1 MAVKKK
7 GQKKGR
13 NEPLLSPE
21 TLEAMHEDIGDL
33 YKQHE
38 EELMDVLDESE
49 DKKVTIT
56 FAVQIDKSETEPQL
70 KTTLRF
76 STSVT
81 DSRLRTLSN
90 PMQPELVDVKAV
102 REASREAKAKER
114 ERERKKS
121 GKDAAAN
128 PGDDGPGES
137 SGGGSE

>member
-7 GQKKGR
+7 GQKKSKS
-13 NEPLLSPE
+13 EPLLSPE

-38 EELMDVLDESE
+38 EELMGVLDDSE

-90 PMQPELVDVKAV
+90 PNQPELVDPKAV
-102 REASREAKAKER
+102 LEASRAAKAK

-128 PGDDGPGES
+128 PGDDERGEGEPT
-137 SGGGSE
+137 GGE

>member
-7 GQKKGR
+7 GQRKSKS
-13 NEPLLSPE
+13 EPLLSPE
-21 TLEAMHEDIGDL
+21 TLTAMHEDIGDL

-38 EELMDVLDESE
+38 SELMEVLDESE
-49 DKKVTIT
+49 DSKVSIT
-56 FAVQIDKSETEPQL
+56 FTVQIDKSETEPQL
-70 KTTLRF
+70 KTSLRF

-90 PMQPELVDVKAV
+90 PNQPELVDVDKV
-102 REASREAKAKER
+102 REESRKAKEK
-114 ERERKKS
+114 ERARKKS

-128 PGDDGPGES
+128 PGEDGPGES

>member
-7 GQKKGR
+7 GQKKSKS
-13 NEPLLSPE
+13 EPLLSPE
-21 TLEAMHEDIGDL
+21 TLEAMHDDIGDL
-33 YKQHE
+33 YQQHE
-38 EELMDVLDESE
+38 EELMQVLDDAE
-49 DKKVTIT
+49 DKKVTVT

-90 PMQPELVDVKAV
+90 PAQPELVDPKQVLA
-102 REASREAKAKER
+102 ESRAAKAK

-128 PGDDGPGES
+128 PGDEERGEGES
-137 SGGGSE
+137 EAQS

>member
-38 EELMDVLDESE
+38 EELMGVLDESE

-56 FAVQIDKSETEPQL
+56 FSVQIDKSETEPQL

-90 PMQPELVDVKAV
+90 PMQPELVDPKAV

-114 ERERKKS
+114 ERKNKI
-121 GKDAAAN
+121 GKEAAAN
-128 PGDDGPGES
+128 PGADEGSGGES
-137 SGGGSE
+137 GGE